1 MTGHDRPV
9 TDEGGTDADGSGA
22 NAAGAG
28 DHQRTEVARESVT
41 MALYVSVSVLAVL
54 LALPADRGEGH
65 GREWLTVLGAGIGL
79 VLAHH
84 VAFRLSTRLVSG
96 GLLTPESVRLLK
108 AQALGG
114 LPIAV
119 VAALPVLVLG
129 PDPGVTV
136 SEVLLLGLVA
146 LVGYRSVRASSS
158 RARALGYVVGLVLS
172 VGAVIGFKLLV
183 GH

>member
-1 MTGHDRPV
+1 MS
-9 TDEGGTDADGSGA
+9 DETVESVVRSGA
-22 NAAGAG
+22 GG
-28 DHQRTEVARESVT
+28 RTEVARESVT
-41 MALYVSVSVLAVL
+41 MALYVSVSLLAVL
-54 LALPADRGEGH
+54 LALPANREEGH
-65 GREWLTVLGAGIGL
+65 GQAWLTVLGAGVGL

-96 GLLTPESVRLLK
+96 GLLTPESVELLK

-129 PDPGVTV
+129 SDPGIAV

-146 LVGYRSVRASSS
+146 LVGYRSVRVSAS

-172 VGAVIGFKLLV
+172 VGAVIGLKLLV